1 MFLPPPGPLPPFCR
15 PIVGPPHRDGD
26 GPDSQLV
33 RQPAV
38 SCGGVSM
45 DNRSLLQAPRA
56 DLAAALVDDPV
67 GRGPSAVHGVV
78 GQYLF
83 DVSGFLL
90 LHCHYCLHICKINEH
105 LKH

>member
-1 MFLPPPGPLPPFCR
+1 MFLPPPGPLR
-15 PIVGPPHRDGD
+15 AG
-26 GPDSQLV
+26 S
-33 RQPAV
+33 
-38 SCGGVSM
+38 GGGSV
-45 DNRSLLQAPRA
+45 
-56 DLAAALVDDPV
+56 DL
-67 GRGPSAVHGVV
+67 GRGRSAIHGVV